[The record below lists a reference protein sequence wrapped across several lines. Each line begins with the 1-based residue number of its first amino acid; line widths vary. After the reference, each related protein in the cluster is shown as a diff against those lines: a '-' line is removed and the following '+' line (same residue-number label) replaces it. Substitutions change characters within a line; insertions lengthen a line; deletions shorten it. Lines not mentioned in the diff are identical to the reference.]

1 MRRYPQT
8 RFLSMVMLL
17 ILLLSFAPLSIAF
30 AADTGVTNAKV
41 VLRKTASKDSLA
53 LQTLPA
59 DEEVAVLSSA
69 DGWYRVR
76 YGNFTGY
83 IMVDYVDLPGSSPI
97 ANQDK
102 LEALGSAPGALYIGD
117 EGSDVKKLQNALK
130 ILGYYTLRIDGI
142 YGNGTTIAV
151 SLYQQAEDL
160 EPDGIAGKQTIRSI
174 FGSCASSA
182 NITVSGRDS
191 SQSETTLVSASSSTS
206 TSTTSSKNAVSSFS
220 DIKSV
225 PAASKEGDSGSK
237 VVKLQQALYLLG
249 YYSGVID
256 GDYGEATK
264 DAVIR
269 FQKNRGMNADGVAG
283 AATIRV
289 MFSGTGVETTSSS
302 ATKTYKTIVLD
313 WFADHVTNVIPKGA
327 KFTIKDVRTGKTFTA
342 VRWSGVNHLDAE
354 PASAEDTAIFK
365 SIYGSWSWARRP
377 ILILYKGNVYAASM
391 NGMPHGT
398 TTIDNNF
405 DGHFC
410 IHFKN
415 SKTHETNVVDA
426 DHQKA
431 VNVASNAT
439 W

>member
-1 MRRYPQT
+1 MHRYSKA
-8 RFLSMVMLL
+8 RLFSIIML
-17 ILLLSFAPLSIAF
+17 FALFVSIAPFSCAF
-30 AADTGVTNAKV
+30 ATDSGVTNAKV
-41 VLRKTASKDSLA
+41 VMRKTASKNSLA

-59 DEEVAVLSSA
+59 GETVSVLQST
-69 DGWYRVR
+69 DGWYKVR
-76 YGNFTGY
+76 YGNYTGY
-83 IMVDYVDLPGSSPI
+83 IMEEYIDLSNDSLI

-102 LEALGSAPGALYIGD
+102 ISALGSAPGALYIGD

-130 ILGYYTLRIDGI
+130 ILGYYALRVDGI
-142 YGNGTTIAV
+142 YGEGTTTAV
-151 SLYQQAEDL
+151 ALYQQAKDL
-160 EPDGIAGKQTIRSI
+160 EPDGIAGKQTISSM
-174 FGSCASSA
+174 FGSCAKSA
-182 NITVSGRDS
+182 DITVSGRDAE
-191 SQSETTLVSASSSTS
+191 QKIAQTKSSTD
-206 TSTTSSKNAVSSFS
+206 SSAQQKNMVSSFS

-249 YYSGVID
+249 YYTGTID

-264 DAVIR
+264 QAVTK
-269 FQKNRGMNADGVAG
+269 FQEKRGMNADGIAG

-289 MFSGTGVETTSSS
+289 MFSGTGLKTSSS
-302 ATKTYKTIVLD
+302 SSVKTYKTKVLD
-313 WFADHVTNVIPKGA
+313 WFKDHVTNVIPKNA

-342 VRWSGVNHLDAE
+342 VRWSGINHLDAE
-354 PASAEDTAIFK
+354 PASADDTEIFK
-365 SIYGSWSWARRP
+365 SIYGGSWSWSRRP
-377 ILILYKGNVYAASM
+377 ILILYRGNVYAASM

-398 TTIDNNF
+398 TTIDNDF

-415 SKTHETNVVDA
+415 SKTHGTEVVDA

-431 VNVASNAT
+431 VDVASHAV